1 MLSTVLIMSQVYMPD
16 PAAVGQHLHDAP
28 GIRTT
33 VRGLLEKAGLPTDR
47 GATNAF
53 RSHWGL

>member
-1 MLSTVLIMSQVYMPD
+1 MLPTVLIMSQVYMPD
-16 PAAVGQHLHDAP
+16 PAAIGQHLHDAP

-47 GATNAF
+47 AATNPF